1 LPVLK
6 LLSQVPKLPLTIA
19 IFASALSG
27 IAAMGATI
35 CVLEYFRSGEVLWWQ
50 FAVIALLAVAIGRY
64 SRAALGQLG
73 SRSVIRLRRRLIR
86 SVLHVPLLD
95 LERIGTTRLLVAFT
109 SDVFSI
115 GSAVRHVATLVAS
128 AAFLLAA
135 MAYIGWLAPIRMM
148 VAGVLCVLCIGGAFA
163 LRRLETRHRHSMR
176 EALDKVLHVYSMV
189 LEGVKQLK
197 LDRPL
202 ARRALLAFEDRVREQ
217 QRSAGRQ
224 SLYSDSVETW
234 IQGMFYFILGVAVFG
249 PFGDAAQLKVGF
261 GIVALLQI
269 QRPLRSLI
277 VDTRA
282 LAEASVAL
290 QRIMELGF
298 TLSGENFERDSP
310 KQRLAS
316 SRVWRSLALE
326 SVTFKYSEGNAD
338 DNFVLGPLEMNLHPG
353 EIVFVIGENGSGK
366 TTFAKVLTGLYAPTS
381 GTIRI
386 DGATVNSQSI
396 HGYRSKFA
404 AVFGDYSLFEGV
416 ADLKSEDLDQE
427 AKQVA
432 TWLKLNEWRLAAP
445 ASNGKSTT
453 LSSGERPRIALLIAL
468 SLDRPILVCDEWA
481 SDQDPRYKDF
491 FYHEILPRLRDSG
504 KLIVVISHDEGY
516 FHTADRVL
524 CFQRE
529 QRPIWKSPSSF
540 RQSVR

>member
-1 LPVLK
+1 MLK
-6 LLSQVPKLPLTIA
+6 ILSQVPRLGLTIA

-64 SRAALGQLG
+64 SRASLGQLG

-86 SVLHVPLLD
+86 AVLHAPLLD

-148 VAGVLCVLCIGGAFA
+148 VAGVLCVLCIVGAFA
-163 LRRLETRHRHSMR
+163 LRRLETRHRHALR
-176 EALDKVLHVYSMV
+176 EALDKVHHVYSIV

-202 ARRALLAFEDRVREQ
+202 ARRALLTFEDCVREQ
-217 QRSAGRQ
+217 QQAGGRQ
-224 SLYSDSVETW
+224 SLHSNSVETW
-234 IQGMFYFILGVAVFG
+234 IQGMFYVILGVAVFG
-249 PFGDAAQLKVGF
+249 PFGDAAQLKAGF
-261 GIVALLQI
+261 ALLALLQI

-282 LAEASVAL
+282 FVEASVAL
-290 QRIMELGF
+290 QRITELGF
-298 TLSGENFERDSP
+298 TLSGENHERDSP
-310 KQRLAS
+310 TQIMPS
-316 SRVWRSLALE
+316 SRAWRSLALE
-326 SVTFKYSEGNAD
+326 SVTFKYSQGNAD
-338 DNFVLGPLEMNLHPG
+338 GNFVLGPLEMTLHPG

-366 TTFAKVLTGLYAPTS
+366 TTFAKVLTGLYVPAS
-381 GTIRI
+381 GTIRM
-386 DGATVNSQSI
+386 DGATVNSQNP
-396 HGYRSKFA
+396 HWYRRKFA
-404 AVFGDYSLFEGV
+404 AVFRDYSLFEGV

-432 TWLKLNEWRLAAP
+432 TWLNLNEWRFAAP
-445 ASNGKSTT
+445 AFNGKSTA
-453 LSSGERPRIALLIAL
+453 LSSGERPRIALLMAL
-468 SLDRPILVCDEWA
+468 LLDRPILVCDEWA

-491 FYHEILPRLRDSG
+491 FYHELLPRLRDSG

-529 QRPIWKSPSSF
+529 QPPIWKPSSSF
-540 RQSVR
+540 RQTVT